1 MRIKT
6 LSVILLAAILLF
18 SHSYQALAFRTRL
31 ANKNPS
37 PATSDPY
44 IREPLLPAAATGLV
58 PEPAAVQE
66 EDTGTIVITP
76 EDVPSVVGTVYLT
89 IDDGPDLVTT
99 PLILEILDTYGIK
112 ASFFVIGTQAAKYP
126 HLVREMHERG
136 HYVGN
141 HTYSHIYKEIYASKD
156 AFLNSLRTNEDLIFE
171 LIGTRPRHVRDPGGL
186 LSGQKEIQDYV
197 LSQGYSIMNWNIDS
211 YDSRIPVPS
220 SIAITENVL
229 HQAKQEH
236 LWPEMIILIHEMNT
250 RRNTVQALP
259 DIIESLLAG
268 GFCFEIP
275 VDEML
280 IN

>member
-1 MRIKT
+1 LPRIKT
-6 LSVILLAAILLF
+6 LSVIFLAVILLF
-18 SHSYQALAFRTRL
+18 SHNYQALAFRTRL
-31 ANKNPS
+31 ATKDSS
-37 PATSDPY
+37 PVTSDRY
-44 IREPLLPAAATGLV
+44 IREPPLPAATTDLV

-66 EDTGTIVITP
+66 QDTGAVVITP
-76 EDVPSVVGTVYLT
+76 EDVPTVTGTVYLT
-89 IDDGPDLVTT
+89 IDDGPDIITT

-156 AFLNSLRTNEDLIFE
+156 AFLNSLKANEDLIFE
-171 LIGTRPRHVRDPGGL
+171 LTGTRPRHVRDPGGL

-197 LSQGYSIMNWNIDS
+197 LSHGYSIMNWNIDS
-211 YDSRIPVPS
+211 FDSRIPVPS
-220 SIAITENVL
+220 SNKITENVL

-259 DIIESLLAG
+259 AIIESLQAG

-275 VDEML
+275 IDVITD
-280 IN
+280 